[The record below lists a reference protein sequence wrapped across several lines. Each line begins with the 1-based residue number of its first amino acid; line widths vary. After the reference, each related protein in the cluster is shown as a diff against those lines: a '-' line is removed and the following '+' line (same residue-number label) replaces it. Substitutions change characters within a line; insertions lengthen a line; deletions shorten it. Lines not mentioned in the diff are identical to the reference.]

1 MIIINRKKR
10 REYERK
16 YGKEFTMQK
25 YREEAVAAGAKQ
37 GARTAI
43 DMIMYMTAYT
53 INYKLGFGRKRLVR
67 IMDQI
72 IDNIDAY
79 NTGHLN
85 HADYE
90 TIKEEMNKLGF
101 YMKGD

>member
-1 MIIINRKKR
+1 MNRAKR
-10 REYERK
+10 RQYEKK
-16 YGKEFTMQK
+16 YGKEFTMKK

-53 INYKLGFGRKRLVR
+53 INYKLGFGKKRLGR
-67 IMDQI
+67 IMYHI

-79 NTGHLN
+79 NTGHLT

-90 TIKEEMNKLGF
+90 EIKKQMNELGF
-101 YMKGD
+101 VMKGD

>member
-1 MIIINRKKR
+1 MNRQKR

-16 YGKEFTMQK
+16 YGKDFAMKK
-25 YREEAVAAGAKQ
+25 YREEAVEARAKQ
-37 GARTAI
+37 GAKTAI

-53 INYKLGFGRKRLVR
+53 INYKLGFGKKRLCR
-67 IMDQI
+67 LMYHI

-79 NTGHLN
+79 NTGHLT

-90 TIKEEMNKLGF
+90 TIKKEMNKLGF

>member
-1 MIIINRKKR
+1 MNRARR

-25 YREEAVAAGAKQ
+25 YREEAVEAGAKQ

-53 INYKLGFGRKRLVR
+53 INYKLGFGKKRLGR
-67 IMDQI
+67 IMYHI

-79 NTGHLN
+79 NTGHLT
-85 HADYE
+85 HEDYVE
-90 TIKEEMNKLGF
+90 IKKEMNKLGF

>member
-1 MIIINRKKR
+1 MNRAKR

-16 YGKEFTMQK
+16 YGKDFTMKK
-25 YREEAVAAGAKQ
+25 YREEAVEQ
-37 GARTAI
+37 GARQGVKTAI

-53 INYKLGFGRKRLVR
+53 ISYKLGFGRKRLCR
-67 IMDQI
+67 IMYHI

-79 NTGHLN
+79 NTGHLT

-90 TIKEEMNKLGF
+90 IIKKDMNKLGF

>member
-1 MIIINRKKR
+1 MNRARR

-25 YREEAVAAGAKQ
+25 YREEAVEAGARQ

-53 INYKLGFGRKRLVR
+53 INYKLGFGKKRLCK
-67 IMDQI
+67 IMYHI

-79 NTGHLN
+79 NTGHLT

-90 TIKEEMNKLGF
+90 TIKEEMHKLGF
-101 YMKGD
+101 RMKGG

>member
-1 MIIINRKKR
+1 VFNINRAKR

-16 YGKEFTMQK
+16 YGKAFAMKK
-25 YREEAVAAGAKQ
+25 YREEAIEQGSKM

-53 INYKLGFGRKRLVR
+53 INYKLGFGKKRLGR
-67 IMDQI
+67 IMYHI

-79 NTGHLN
+79 NTGHLT
-85 HADYE
+85 HSDYE
-90 TIKEEMNKLGF
+90 EIKKEMNKLGF